1 MWTIAE
7 IPNLKN
13 KPHIKNSLLFESE
26 EYIYIYTLQQLH
38 STWSLLYNSF
48 SLAALAGLTVLFNL

>member
-26 EYIYIYTLQQLH
+26 EYIYIYTA
-38 STWSLLYNSF
+38 TV
-48 SLAALAGLTVLFNL
+48 ALDLKSIV